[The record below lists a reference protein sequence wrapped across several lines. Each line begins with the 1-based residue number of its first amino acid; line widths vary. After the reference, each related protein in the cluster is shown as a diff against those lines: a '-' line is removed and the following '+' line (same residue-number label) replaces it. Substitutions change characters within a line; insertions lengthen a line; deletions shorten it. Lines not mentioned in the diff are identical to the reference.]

1 MAKDQRWPTC
11 PLKGNGW
18 INHITASFTAIKKND
33 EPIQRPLQDI
43 LLNEKKKKIKMQNCI
58 IVHYLLCEKEGE
70 YEYIHV
76 FAYFSKKNYK
86 KDKLQ

>member
-18 INHITASFTAIKKND
+18 INHITASFTAIKKNN

-43 LLNEKKKKIKMQNCI
+43 LLNEKKKTQDAEL
-58 IVHYLLCEKEGE
+58 HYSTLP
-70 YEYIHV
+70 
-76 FAYFSKKNYK
+76 FM
-86 KDKLQ
+86 